1 MHSNILN
8 QKTIK
13 KFITFKGIG
22 LHSGKNSIVKILP
35 SQPNTGITFIRS
47 DLKKN
52 NVISPNVFNVNDAN
66 FCTTISNESGVRIS
80 TIEHLMAA
88 LYVKGVDNAIVEVN
102 GPEIP
107 IMDGSSKEFLELIDN
122 VGLETSDS
130 SIKIL
135 KIERE
140 ISFSIGEKFI
150 KIRPSAASL
159 TIDFDIDFPNSI
171 IGKQGN
177 NVNVYEDNLSKVMS
191 SRTFCLYEDIEK
203 LKKMKLAKGGSLKNA
218 IVVKGDKVLN
228 EEGLRNNKEFVNHK
242 ILDCIGDIY
251 LTGYK
256 MLANIKC
263 SQGGHYLTNQVLR
276 KILSNDDNYTILE
289 IKSKTLP
296 KALVNNYFLKSIA

>member
-22 LHSGKNSIVKILP
+22 LHSGKNLIVKILP

-66 FCTTISNESGVRIS
+66 FCTTISNEYGVRIS

-228 EEGLRNNKEFVNHK
+228 EEGLRNDKEFVNHK
-242 ILDCIGDIY
+242 ILDCIGDLY

>member
-22 LHSGKNSIVKILP
+22 LHSGKNLIVKILP

-66 FCTTISNESGVRIS
+66 FCTTISNEYGVRIS

-228 EEGLRNNKEFVNHK
+228 EEGLRNDKEFVNHK